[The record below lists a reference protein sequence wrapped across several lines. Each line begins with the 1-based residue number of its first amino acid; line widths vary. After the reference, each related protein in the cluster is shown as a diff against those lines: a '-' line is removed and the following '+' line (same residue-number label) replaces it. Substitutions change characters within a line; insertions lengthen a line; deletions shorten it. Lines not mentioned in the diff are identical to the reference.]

1 MELVSVYKAAGQL
14 EAEMIKAFLEAQE
27 IPVALNQESVGRT
40 FGLSAGR
47 LGQVQVLVPNSRVD
61 EANKVLK
68 DLREGEYDL
77 GESLPDEISI
87 EDPENL
93 EP

>member
-61 EANKVLK
+61 EPNKVLK